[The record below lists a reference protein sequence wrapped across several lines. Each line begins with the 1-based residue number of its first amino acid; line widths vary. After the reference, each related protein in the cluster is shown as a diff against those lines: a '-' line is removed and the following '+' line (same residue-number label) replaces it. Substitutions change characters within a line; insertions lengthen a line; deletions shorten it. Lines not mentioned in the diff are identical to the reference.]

1 MEQQIGE
8 INRDIIK
15 VETRTHQ
22 ERDQWGGRREVGLIG
37 QIRDVKFE
45 IGEGTSP
52 YIIEEMNSSSFN
64 EGSGPGG
71 VKEDTRE
78 TRRRREV
85 VTLMRRT
92 TG

>member
-1 MEQQIGE
+1 M
-8 INRDIIK
+8 
-15 VETRTHQ
+15 
-22 ERDQWGGRREVGLIG
+22 RREGSSGSSVKHETLNS
-37 QIRDVKFE
+37 RDRNRN
-45 IGEGTSP
+45 EGTWP

-64 EGSGPGG
+64 EGPGPGG

-78 TRRRREV
+78 TRRDRRRREV